1 MSNVH
6 PTAVISKDTV
16 LGDNVRIGPY
26 VVIEGNVSIGD
37 NTVIHPHVCIK
48 GPLSIGVSNEIFPG
62 SCLGAAPQDFS
73 YSGSEGKIIIG
84 NHNIIREGVT
94 IHAPVGYDDADIS
107 KNTVIGDHCLLMVNG
122 HIAHN
127 VVLKDHVVLANGVLL
142 AGSCTVYD
150 YAFISGNVLV
160 HQGVRIGA
168 NVMISGGSRIGRDI
182 PPFMLVSSYYGL
194 ISGVNSIGLRRAGFS
209 IQERETAKNIFRIF
223 KEFNSLNGARDAIA
237 AYYPDW
243 QDNKVVRM
251 TLDFLAYSKRGISE
265 FGEGNTAK
273 HSLDFHQ

>member
-6 PTAVISKDTV
+6 PTAIISKDTV
-16 LGDNVRIGPY
+16 LGDNVKIGPY
-26 VVIEGNVSIGD
+26 VVIEGDVSIGD
-37 NTVIHPHVCIK
+37 NTVIHAHVYIK

-73 YSGSEGKIIIG
+73 YRGSEGKIIIG

-94 IHAPVGYDDADIS
+94 IHAPVGYNDADIS
-107 KNTVIGDHCLLMVNG
+107 KNTVIGDHCLLMVNA

-127 VVLKDHVVLANGVLL
+127 VVLKDHVILANGVLL

-150 YAFISGNVLV
+150 YAFISGNVLI

-194 ISGVNSIGLRRAGFS
+194 ISGINSIGLRRAGFS

-237 AYYPDW
+237 VHYPDW

-251 TLDFLAYSKRGISE
+251 TLDFLAHSKRGISE
-265 FGEGNTAK
+265 FGEGHTAK
-273 HSLDFHQ
+273 NSLDFHQ